1 MVFVRS
7 LTFKRGLPSVAASR
21 VTHAEPHMGAAA
33 KAPPQA
39 RLKFRK
45 AFYYLPIPLLARQDK

>member
-1 MVFVRS
+1 MFVRS
-7 LTFKRGLPSVAASR
+7 LTFKPSVAASH
-21 VTHAEPHMGAAA
+21 VTHAEPHMGATA

-45 AFYYLPIPLLARQDK
+45 AFCYLPIASLARQDK